1 MSALAQLHRCH
12 SPLTE
17 KTLRC
22 QVGNAQAG
30 ELFGALLAGFKVEDG
45 TLVFECFGQSGFGD
59 ERGEPYPEA
68 EDGDAD
74 VSGDTA
80 EQTVE
85 QKQAT
90 LSKKRENVTKRE
102 AAVAE
107 ATAELE
113 VAISMACG
121 QLEPEPEPSEGV
133 PPS

>member
-22 QVGNAQAG
+22 QVGNAQDG

-59 ERGEPYPEA
+59 ERGESYPEA
-68 EDGDAD
+68 EDGD
-74 VSGDTA
+74 VSGDTV

-90 LSKKRENVTKRE
+90 LSKKRENVTTRE

-107 ATAELE
+107 ATAKLKR
-113 VAISMACG
+113 VMSMACG
-121 QLEPEPEPSEGV
+121 ELEPEPEPSEGV